1 MKTSD
6 IIASLGVTILLIA
19 FFLNI
24 IGKLSA
30 KSKPY
35 TLMNFIGA
43 AICGFASYLIKFY
56 PFVILESIWASVA
69 LVTLF
74 NVPRGTPS
82 KEDK

>member
-6 IIASLGVTILLIA
+6 IIASIGVTILLVA

-24 IGKLSA
+24 VGKMPA
-30 KSKPY
+30 KSRAY

-43 AICGFASYLIKFY
+43 AMCGFSSYLIKFY
-56 PFVILESIWASVA
+56 PFVILESIWATVA

-74 NVPRGTPS
+74 KVPRGTQPQG
-82 KEDK
+82 E

>member
-1 MKTSD
+1 MKISD
-6 IIASLGVTILLIA
+6 IIASIGVTILLVA

-43 AICGFASYLIKFY
+43 VICGFSSYLIKFY
-56 PFVILESIWASVA
+56 PFVILEGIWAAVA

-74 NVPRGTPS
+74 KVPRGTHIS
-82 KEDK
+82 NE

>member
-1 MKTSD
+1 MKDSD
-6 IIASLGVTILLIA
+6 IIASIGVTILLVA

-43 AICGFASYLIKFY
+43 AICGFSSYLIKFY
-56 PFVILESIWASVA
+56 PFVILESIWAAVA

-74 NVPRGTPS
+74 KSTRETQVNG
-82 KEDK
+82 E